1 MAEESDTAGR
11 TSSSSSKSHRPMNA
25 RNLFFYIERKRIV
38 GGIDHQPLSITQ
50 EDLQRIS
57 NEIKLKSRD
66 EMKRERA
73 SNTDLSARELAS
85 KVSRSWKN
93 LDQSTRRMFEI
104 QALRDKQAF
113 ENAMSQW
120 EIGHSREQQQ
130 EYEDHISL
138 SSGAIVE
145 NSGRVNFTSELERLR
160 QLREE
165 HEFRMRRGLI
175 QEVAFTEATS
185 LPTTNPVD
193 LLLQP
198 LDHVPDA
205 RRSRE
210 VSQSRANNSDDE
222 TDYSNYSTD
231 RSEGNDGGDSN
242 ESARAAT
249 KTSSL
254 KNLDLQNRVLAVLD
268 CEIQTLTIHSDSGD
282 HNNEE

>member
-1 MAEESDTAGR
+1 
-11 TSSSSSKSHRPMNA
+11 MNA